1 MTDHNPSV
9 EIIIPHYRGDVM
21 LERCIVSLDNT
32 FYKEMSICIVDNGSG
47 ETAALE
53 RLKKRFERLKVIS
66 LPVNRGFAGG
76 CNKALFSSSADY
88 VVFMNDDAV
97 VEPSW
102 LEPLVKAAEADRSIA
117 ALQPKV
123 LSLQKHR
130 QGKKFFDYA
139 GGAGGMIDRLGY
151 PYCYGRTFYGTEND
165 KGQYDRERDIFWT
178 SGVAMFARR
187 DVVAGLGGFDED
199 FFMHMEEIDLSWR
212 ILLKG
217 YRILSVP
224 SSVVYHEGGASL
236 AKDSPEKIYLN
247 HRNNLTMLLKNRG
260 TAALVW
266 ILPIRFVL
274 ECAAVIYYLAT
285 KRYRFGK
292 ALGVFRAMFDNA
304 LRLGE
309 TVRKRKEVQRM
320 RKVPDSILFRHVPL
334 SILFSSKAPH

>member
-1 MTDHNPSV
+1 MADRNPSV

-21 LERCIVSLDNT
+21 LERCVASLDST
-32 FYKEMSICIVDNGSG
+32 LYKEMSICIVDNGSG
-47 ETAALE
+47 EVAALE
-53 RLKKRFERLKVIS
+53 RLKKKFERLKVIS
-66 LPVNRGFAGG
+66 LPTNKGFAGG

-102 LEPLVKAAEADRSIA
+102 LEPLVKAAEVDRSIA

-123 LSLQKHR
+123 LSLQEHR
-130 QGKKFFDYA
+130 RGKKVFDYA

-165 KGQYDRERDIFWT
+165 KGQYDRERDIFWA

-187 DVVAGLGGFDED
+187 DVVAELGGFDED

-217 YRILSVP
+217 YRILSMP
-224 SSVVYHEGGASL
+224 SAVVYHEGGASL
-236 AKDSPEKIYLN
+236 AKDSPEKTYLN
-247 HRNNLTMLLKNRG
+247 HRNNLIMLLKNRDM
-260 TAALVW
+260 AALVW
-266 ILPIRFVL
+266 VLPIKLVL
-274 ECAAVIYYLAT
+274 ECVAGIYYLAT
-285 KRYRFGK
+285 KRYRFSK
-292 ALGVFRAMFDNA
+292 ALNVFRAMFDNV

-309 TVRKRKEVQRM
+309 TVKKRKEVQRM
-320 RKVPDSILFRHVPL
+320 RKVPDSILFRGVPL
-334 SILFSSKAPH
+334 SILFSSTVPH